1 MTTEDDFAQVL
12 VVGSGPTG
20 LTLAHELALAGVR
33 PVLID
38 RMSSP
43 NEHSKALGLQPRTV
57 EILAMRDLLQPVLDR
72 SLAQVSDAHFAG
84 LPTVMHYRGWG
95 SRHPYGVIIP
105 QNRVEA
111 ILEEALA
118 DRYGIRVHRPHELVG
133 LEQDPDGVTA
143 VVTTPDGER
152 RLRAGHLIGC
162 DGGRSAVR
170 RLIGVAFPGSRSD
183 FAGVVADVT
192 LRRMPD
198 SLGARPRSIRELLG
212 SDTAQKD
219 GMTWPLV
226 PLQNGLYRVVWGIYG
241 QSDADPN
248 AEVSAEDVRAAV
260 RMRYGDD
267 VEIDEVR
274 WLSRFTDSARQAER
288 YRVGRVLLAGD
299 AAHVHLPAAGQG
311 LNMGV
316 QDAMNLG
323 WKLAATVRG
332 EAPAGL
338 LDTYHDE
345 RHPIGQRVVEN
356 TRAQAVLTNPTEE
369 YDGLRAIFARLLTMG
384 EVNHY
389 LAGMVSGLDIR
400 YPMPGDAD
408 HELLG
413 TRMPDLDVVVDD
425 GSAPGQVHQMLR
437 AGRGVLLSSAPD
449 PGYAGLADAGIDV
462 VPVRELPGCGTD
474 AVLMRPD
481 GHVCWVAP
489 ATGDVFASLREAVRT
504 WFAPTSQ
511 QPLAVP

>member
-1 MTTEDDFAQVL
+1 MTMEDDFAPVL
-12 VVGSGPTG
+12 VVGGGPTG

-38 RMSSP
+38 RLPTP

-57 EILAMRDLLQPVLDR
+57 EILAMRGLLQAVLDR

-111 ILEEALA
+111 VLEEALA
-118 DRYGIRVHRPHELVG
+118 ERYGIRVHRAHELVG
-133 LEQDPDGVTA
+133 LEQDADGVTA
-143 VVTTPDGER
+143 VVRTPDGER
-152 RLRAGHLIGC
+152 RVRAGHLVGC
-162 DGGRSAVR
+162 DGGRSRVR
-170 RLIGVAFPGSRSD
+170 QLIGVAFPGSRTS

-198 SLGARPRSIRELLG
+198 AVGALPKSIRELLG
-212 SDTAQKD
+212 SDTAHQD

-241 QSDADPN
+241 QSHADPN
-248 AEVSAEDVRAAV
+248 AEVSADDVRAAV
-260 RMRYGDD
+260 RMRYGDE

-323 WKLAATVRG
+323 WKLAATARG

-338 LDTYHDE
+338 LDSYHDE
-345 RHPIGQRVVEN
+345 RHPVGQRVVEN
-356 TRAQAVLTNPTEE
+356 TRAQAVLTNPAEE
-369 YDGLRAIFARLLTMG
+369 YDGLRAIFTRLLTMS

-400 YPMPGDAD
+400 YPMPGGDD

-413 TRMPDLDVVVDD
+413 TRMPDLDVFVGDE
-425 GSAPGQVHQMLR
+425 PEPRQVHQLLR
-437 AGRGVLLSSAPD
+437 TGRGVLLTSAPD
-449 PGYAGLADAGIDV
+449 PGYAALADARIDV
-462 VPVRELPGCGTD
+462 VAVRALPDCGTD
-474 AVLMRPD
+474 AVLVRPD

-489 ATGDVFASLREAVRT
+489 GTGEVLASLRDAVRT
-504 WFAPTSQ
+504 WFAPTSP
-511 QPLAVP
+511 QPLGVP